1 MPKRDAIIPLF
12 VLQEFVDYPG
22 VAGLF
27 ISCLFSGALS
37 TLDSTMNA
45 LAAVT
50 WEEVK
55 AFSCFEGDFYFYGFL
70 QMLCGTICML
80 YEHVL
85 Q

>member
-1 MPKRDAIIPLF
+1 MQAGVVPKRDAIIPLF

-55 AFSCFEGDFYFYGFL
+55 AFSCFEGNF
-70 QMLCGTICML
+70 
-80 YEHVL
+80 
-85 Q
+85 